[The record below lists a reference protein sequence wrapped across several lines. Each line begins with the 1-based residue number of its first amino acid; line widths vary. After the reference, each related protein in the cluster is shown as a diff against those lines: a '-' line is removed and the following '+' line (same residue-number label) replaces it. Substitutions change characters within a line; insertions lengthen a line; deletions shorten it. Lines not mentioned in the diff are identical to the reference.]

1 MIYLLMKEGRSAQL
15 YGKRLEAT
23 IFYEISET
31 PASRLSHRIPIAIA
45 GLDFYF
51 SLSLKVCSI
60 TQYTLIA

>member
-51 SLSLKVCSI
+51 
-60 TQYTLIA
+60 